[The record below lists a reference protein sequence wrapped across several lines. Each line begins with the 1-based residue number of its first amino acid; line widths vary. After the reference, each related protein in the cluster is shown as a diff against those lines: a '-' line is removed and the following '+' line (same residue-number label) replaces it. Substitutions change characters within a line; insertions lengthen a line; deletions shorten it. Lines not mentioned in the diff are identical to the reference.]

1 MYKTLPL
8 LILFLSL
15 VTQLQA
21 ADHDIKG
28 SRDHPLISRYK
39 NSAIIEYKQS
49 DYDAFRLPL
58 GALSQGGAGIKM
70 DDSLDLE
77 GRLTTLVYETKE
89 KTSTLKV
96 LRNFEQALMSAGF
109 KRMFQCEGIKCGPV
123 GKWVSALQHYKL
135 ASANWPSVRYLA
147 MSRTQGDKGVY
158 VAVFVAESLGHIRIG
173 LNVMETKQME
183 TGLVTVDAKMMDQ
196 QLMQNGKVAVY
207 GIHFD
212 TDKAELKEASF
223 ETLEQIKQLFEMKK
237 ELKLYIVGHTDDTG
251 SLSHNV
257 DLSQRRAQA
266 VVTALVDRYGI
277 SASRIKSFGAGPY
290 APVASNLN
298 EQGRAKNRRVE
309 LVQRLD

>member
-1 MYKTLPL
+1 
-8 LILFLSL
+8 
-15 VTQLQA
+15 
-21 ADHDIKG
+21 
-28 SRDHPLISRYK
+28 
-39 NSAIIEYKQS
+39 
-49 DYDAFRLPL
+49 
-58 GALSQGGAGIKM
+58 
-70 DDSLDLE
+70 
-77 GRLTTLVYETKE
+77 
-89 KTSTLKV
+89 
-96 LRNFEQALMSAGF
+96 
-109 KRMFQCEGIKCGPV
+109 
-123 GKWVSALQHYKL
+123 
-135 ASANWPSVRYLA
+135 
-147 MSRTQGDKGVY
+147 
-158 VAVFVAESLGHIRIG
+158 
-173 LNVMETKQME
+173 
-183 TGLVTVDAKMMDQ
+183 
-196 QLMQNGKVAVY
+196 MQNGKVAVY